1 MSLFKDKKVLVTG
14 GTGMIGRELVGL
26 LLEKEAK
33 VKVVSLDEPID
44 FFDDVEFEKLDLT
57 IYENCYNVCKN
68 MDYVFHVAGVK
79 GSTKMSVTQPL
90 DYFLPMIRFNTN
102 MMEAAFRQ
110 NVEWYLY
117 TSSVGVYSPSE
128 LMREEDVWK
137 TFPSDNDRLPGWA
150 KRIGELQADGYKIQ
164 HDWDK
169 ISIVRPANVYGNWD
183 NFDIKNSMVI
193 PSLIQKGEKASI
205 AQQYQYESESMEV
218 WGDGSPIRDFIHA
231 RDVARGMIHV
241 VENKITKPVNLGC
254 GEGVTIK
261 EIADI
266 IANKFDVKIN
276 YDETKPNGDKIRL
289 LDMKTMFE
297 SGFKL
302 TIDIESGIG
311 ETIDWYLNNKENLD
325 YRYNSFIK

>member
-14 GTGMIGRELVGL
+14 GTGMIGRELVAL
-26 LLEKEAK
+26 LLEKEAR

-57 IYENCYNVCKN
+57 IYENCYNVCKE

-205 AQQYQYESESMEV
+205 AQQYQYQSESMEV

-254 GEGVTIK
+254 GKGVTIK

-266 IANKFDVKIN
+266 IANKFDVEIN

-289 LDMKTMFE
+289 LDMETMFE

-302 TIDIESGIG
+302 TIDIESGIE
-311 ETIDWYLNNKENLD
+311 ETIDWYLNNKENLN

>member
-1 MSLFKDKKVLVTG
+1 MFDNKNVLVTG
-14 GTGMIGRELVGL
+14 GTGMVGRELVSL
-26 LLEKEAK
+26 LLKRKAK
-33 VKVVSLDEPID
+33 IRVVSLDKPLD
-44 FFDDVEFEKLDLT
+44 FFDVEFLKRDLT
-57 IYENCYNVCKN
+57 NYENCLEICEG

-205 AQQYQYESESMEV
+205 AQQYQYQSESMEV

-231 RDVARGMIHV
+231 GDVARGMIHV

-254 GEGVTIK
+254 GKGVTIK

-266 IANKFDVKIN
+266 IANKFDVEIN

-289 LDMKTMFE
+289 LDME
-297 SGFKL
+297 
-302 TIDIESGIG
+302 
-311 ETIDWYLNNKENLD
+311 LN
-325 YRYNSFIK
+325 